1 MGCRDYQPEHGG
13 LGSKI
18 GTGQPLEYSGREYGN
33 SDGDLA
39 LFLNEAAGEFL
50 LIMTVESL
58 LIIEAAT
65 MIAEAMRIN
74 SIQSASSGRCYPVV
88 CCYLC
93 FMGSTSVWLGLM

>member
-1 MGCRDYQPEHGG
+1 MVVSDQ
-13 LGSKI
+13 K
-18 GTGQPLEYSGREYGN
+18 LEQCNLSNSDREYGN

-39 LFLNEAAGEFL
+39 LFLTEAAGEFL

-58 LIIEAAT
+58 LIVEAAT
-65 MIAEAMRIN
+65 MIAEAIMRIN

-93 FMGSTSVWLGLM
+93 FMGSTSVWLGLI